1 MNSRKTR
8 VRFPNG
14 IWQPDVF
21 ALLSF
26 DGVAVVPGYT
36 VSEVYWVDLVKPVPP
51 KNPFNTPTDSTVS
64 TRKFAESCGI
74 PLYPAVSRRLVRDT
88 TSRTLG
94 VPRPAL
100 RA

>member
-64 TRKFAESCGI
+64 I
-74 PLYPAVSRRLVRDT
+74 P
-88 TSRTLG
+88 
-94 VPRPAL
+94 
-100 RA
+100 